1 MLIRLDEPP
10 RVAGLGVAVHGITSQ
25 RDVFELPD
33 LWQLHLYGYTAE
45 LTVGETI
52 HSIRPGRVSL
62 APPGTRVVYRYQGR
76 SEHLYAHFADPPT
89 GTQRSVPV
97 MQDAG
102 ADARL
107 LSTLLRRAIAA
118 GPNAPA
124 QTAALVWAVLWQVA
138 HLAPPAPG
146 RPGHAAVSAAIGHIE
161 SNLSGTL
168 TVPDIARVAGVSHN
182 HLTRLFHAETGH
194 TVIGYI
200 RRRRLERAR
209 HQPQVVAGFRVTA
222 NVHGQ
227 FLERRGPPVSHVQAD
242 VRHQP
247 LRVDEGFRD
256 RGGSGQAADQR
267 FEVYGVGAFRF
278 RLEQGRVSLPR
289 FVKPVPCQNP
299 IRGGELAL

>member
-10 RVAGLGVAVHGITSQ
+10 RVAGLGVAVHGITSL

-45 LTVGETI
+45 VTVGETI

-62 APPGTRVVYRYQGR
+62 VPPGTRVVYRYQGR

-102 ADARL
+102 ADTRL
-107 LSTLLRRAIAA
+107 LSTLLRRAVAA
-118 GPNAPA
+118 GPDAPA
-124 QTAALVWAVLWQVA
+124 HSAAMVWGALWQVA
-138 HLAPPAPG
+138 HLTPPDPG

-168 TVPDIARVAGVSHN
+168 TVPDVARVAGVSHN
-182 HLTRLFHAETGH
+182 HLTRLFHTETGH

-209 HQPQVVAGFRVTA
+209 HLLRESTLSIPAIAASVGIPDLHAFNKA
-222 NVHGQ
+222 C
-227 FLERRGPPVSHVQAD
+227 
-242 VRHQP
+242 RHE
-247 LRVDEGFRD
+247 L
-256 RGGSGQAADQR
+256 GGS
-267 FEVYGVGAFRF
+267 
-278 RLEQGRVSLPR
+278 PR
-289 FVKPVPCQNP
+289 AVRAESDTKGPMPTDRP
-299 IRGGELAL
+299 TP

>member
-1 MLIRLDEPP
+1 VLIRLDEPP
-10 RVAGLGVAVHGITSQ
+10 RVAGIGVAVHGITGL

-45 LTVGETI
+45 VTVGQTV

-62 APPGTRVVYRYQGR
+62 VPPGTRVVYRYRGP
-76 SEHLYAHFADPPT
+76 SEHLYVHFADPPT
-89 GTQRSVPV
+89 GIPRSVPV

-118 GPNAPA
+118 GPDAAA
-124 QTAALVWAVLWQVA
+124 QSAALVWATLWQVA
-138 HLAPPAPG
+138 QLAPPGPG
-146 RPGHAAVSAAIGHIE
+146 RPGNAAVSAAAAHIE

-182 HLTRLFHAETGH
+182 HLTRLFRAETGQ

-209 HQPQVVAGFRVTA
+209 HLLRESTQSIPAIAASVGIPD
-222 NVHGQ
+222 
-227 FLERRGPPVSHVQAD
+227 LQAFNKAC
-242 VRHQP
+242 RHE
-247 LRVDEGFRD
+247 L
-256 RGGSGQAADQR
+256 GGS
-267 FEVYGVGAFRF
+267 
-278 RLEQGRVSLPR
+278 PR
-289 FVKPVPCQNP
+289 AV
-299 IRGGELAL
+299 RAG

>member
-1 MLIRLDEPP
+1 M
-10 RVAGLGVAVHGITSQ
+10 ANLGVGVYGVRGL

-33 LWQLHLYGYTAE
+33 LWQLHLYGYAAE
-45 LTVGETI
+45 VTVGETI

-62 APPGTRVVYRYQGR
+62 VPPGTRVVYRYQGR

-97 MQDAG
+97 IQDAG

-118 GPNAPA
+118 GPDAPA
-124 QTAALVWAVLWQVA
+124 QIAALVWAALWQVA

-146 RPGHAAVSAAIGHIE
+146 RPGHAAVSAAAAHIE
-161 SNLSGTL
+161 SNLSSTL

-182 HLTRLFHAETGH
+182 HLTRLFRAETGQ

-209 HQPQVVAGFRVTA
+209 HLLRESTLSIPAIAASIGIPDLQAFNKACRHELGGSPRAVRAGPDA
-222 NVHGQ
+222 
-227 FLERRGPPVSHVQAD
+227 GPPT
-242 VRHQP
+242 P
-247 LRVDEGFRD
+247 VDR
-256 RGGSGQAADQR
+256 
-267 FEVYGVGAFRF
+267 
-278 RLEQGRVSLPR
+278 
-289 FVKPVPCQNP
+289 
-299 IRGGELAL
+299 